1 MDKNSLQPTGK
12 SPVIMPNV
20 GACYGHGWRQMWKS
34 KYGLELLL
42 IFILSFL
49 ISIPSWGT
57 NAGRIE
63 AEGPGVVF
71 LIIVLVVFSLAFTV
85 LIQWPIE
92 YGVSFASLKAAR
104 GDRLE
109 VKNMFDVFQNYINA
123 FLAYLL
129 TILIVVVGFLF
140 LIIPGI
146 IFACKFAFVPY
157 LIVDRKM
164 EAVEAVKE
172 SWRMTTGHA
181 LTIFFMGFLAF
192 FIAIAG
198 FACLI
203 VGIIP
208 AIIWIQLAS
217 ASLYHSVSTSE
228 AELNL
233 QSSSN

>member
-1 MDKNSLQPTGK
+1 MDQESLQPTEK

-20 GACYGHGWRQMWKS
+20 GACYSHGWRQMWKS

-49 ISIPSWGT
+49 ISIPSWGLSIAEKIEDKG
-57 NAGRIE
+57 AG
-63 AEGPGVVF
+63 VF
-71 LIIVLVVFSLAFTV
+71 FLVIFSLAYKV

-123 FLAYLL
+123 VLAYLL
-129 TILIVVVGFLF
+129 TISIVVVGFLF

-164 EAVEAVKE
+164 KAVEAVKE

-181 LTIFFMGFLAF
+181 LTIFFMGFLAI
-192 FIAIAG
+192 FIFIAG
-198 FACLI
+198 FVCLI

-217 ASLYHSVSTSE
+217 ASLYHAVSTSE
-228 AELNL
+228 TELNL
-233 QSSSN
+233 QTNSN

>member
-1 MDKNSLQPTGK
+1 MDQNSLQPTGE
-12 SPVIMPNV
+12 SPVILPNV
-20 GACYGHGWRQMWKS
+20 GACYGHGWKQMWK
-34 KYGLELLL
+34 YILELLL
-42 IFILSFL
+42 ISILSFL
-49 ISIPSWGT
+49 ISIPSWGLSI
-57 NAGRIE
+57 AQKIE
-63 AEGPGVVF
+63 AEGPGVVV
-71 LIIVLVVFSLAFTV
+71 LIIFLVVFSLAYTV

-109 VKNMFDVFQNYINA
+109 VKNMFDVFKNYINA
-123 FLAYLL
+123 VLAYLL
-129 TILIVVVGFLF
+129 TFIIVVVGFLF

-164 EAVEAVKE
+164 EAVAAVKE
-172 SWRMTTGHA
+172 GWRMTTGHA
-181 LTIFFMGFLAF
+181 LTIFFMGFLAI
-192 FIAIAG
+192 FICIAG
-198 FACLI
+198 FVCCI

-208 AIIWIQLAS
+208 AIIWIRLAS

-233 QSSSN
+233 QTSSN